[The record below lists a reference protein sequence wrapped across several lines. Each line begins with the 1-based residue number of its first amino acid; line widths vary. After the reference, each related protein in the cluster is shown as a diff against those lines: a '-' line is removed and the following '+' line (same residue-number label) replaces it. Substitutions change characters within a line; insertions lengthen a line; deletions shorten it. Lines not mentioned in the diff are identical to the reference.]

1 MPSIVDL
8 SFKEIPL
15 VYQGM
20 EKFPAENTERQTIV
34 NTGKLTQEH
43 WARAG
48 MGKRMRFSIE
58 LTTLQLLYVINSDN
72 CEKT

>member
-1 MPSIVDL
+1 MPSVVDL
-8 SFKEIPL
+8 SFKAIPL

-20 EKFPAENTERQTIV
+20 EKFPAENTEHQTIV
-34 NTGKLTQEH
+34 NTGKLTREH
-43 WARAG
+43 WAQAG